1 MNFRQLLSW
10 LAFWRRGEADSKNDP
25 FSIVLLVRTP
35 YLFSEAELQAAAE
48 RGWGRSFDGKNDAM
62 WFVSV
67 SNPLTVLKAGK
78 YIVQLIQSKQPY
90 SDDAEESAQNLPRE
104 EQKKAWFQH
113 RAWYSLELWNGEKA
127 SRKSIS
133 KKEAYAVL
141 AKFALQL
148 GDSNCSAIYF
158 PKEGWMLP
166 NDGSAEAEL
175 NRLSKAFSFTD
186 D

>member
-10 LAFWRRGEADSKNDP
+10 LMFWQRGEADLKNDP
-25 FSIVLLVRTP
+25 FSIVLLVRKP
-35 YLFSEAELQAAAE
+35 YSFSEAELQSAAQ
-48 RGWGRSFDGKNDAM
+48 RGWGRSFDGKNDSL

-78 YIVQLIQSKQPY
+78 YVVRLIQSDQPY
-90 SDDAEESAQNLPRE
+90 SDDLEESARNLPRE
-104 EQKKAWFQH
+104 EQKKAWFEH
-113 RAWYSLELWNGEKA
+113 RAWFSLELWNGKMG
-127 SRKSIS
+127 SSIGVS

-141 AKFALQL
+141 ARFALQL

-175 NRLSKAFSFTD
+175 NRLIKTFRFA
-186 D
+186 